1 MLKKYKLQQCKLLN
15 GKKKLSCVHLVFAWN
30 KVCSS
35 SFTLY
40 TTCCKFLVTNKII
53 KKRIQTSFRG
63 VIISTHTKLNLPFS
77 PFHSKAIHLKYDFF
91 FILPT
96 NMEIF
101 WCNASELLTI
111 LPVKFT
117 FFSRLLSDLM
127 LIITQE
133 YRFNSSSH
141 MYLFGYF
148 M

>member
-91 FILPT
+91 LFYQQT
-96 NMEIF
+96 WRF
-101 WCNASELLTI
+101 FG
-111 LPVKFT
+111 VKCKWIVDNFARKIYI
-117 FFSRLLSDLM
+117 FFSF
-127 LIITQE
+127 IV
-133 YRFNSSSH
+133 RFDADNHSRISI
-141 MYLFGYF
+141 
-148 M
+148 